1 MSESNIISIADI
13 LEQKLR
19 KEQELKFYEKQLEE
33 LQNKMFFVKKDIEVT
48 NLVIEIINDESRDI
62 LRVLREDKFL
72 LEQKDES

>member
-1 MSESNIISIADI
+1 MNESNIISIADI

-19 KEQELKFYEKQLEE
+19 KEQELLFYEKQLEE
-33 LQNKMFFVKKDIEVT
+33 LQKIMFFVKKDIEVT

-72 LEQKDES
+72 LEQKNES

>member
-19 KEQELKFYEKQLEE
+19 KEQELKFYEKQLIE
-33 LQNKMFFVKKDIEVT
+33 LQEKMFFVKKDIEVT

-62 LRVLREDKFL
+62 LRDLRDDKFL

>member
-19 KEQELKFYEKQLEE
+19 KEQALKFYEKQLEE

-72 LEQKDES
+72 LEQRDES

>member
-19 KEQELKFYEKQLEE
+19 KEQELKFYEKQLVE
-33 LQNKMFFVKKDIEVT
+33 LQEKMFFVKKDIEVT

-72 LEQKDES
+72 LEQKNES

>member
-19 KEQELKFYEKQLEE
+19 KEQELKFYEKQLEG

>member
-19 KEQELKFYEKQLEE
+19 KEQELKFYEKQLIE
-33 LQNKMFFVKKDIEVT
+33 LQEKMFFVKKDIEVT

-72 LEQKDES
+72 LEQRDES

>member
-1 MSESNIISIADI
+1 MSESNIISIADL

-19 KEQELKFYEKQLEE
+19 KEQELKFYEKQLVE
-33 LQNKMFFVKKDIEVT
+33 LQEKMFFVKKDIEVT

-72 LEQKDES
+72 LEQKNES

>member
-1 MSESNIISIADI
+1 MNESNIISIADI

-72 LEQKDES
+72 LEQKNES

>member
-19 KEQELKFYEKQLEE
+19 KEQELKFYEKQLIE
-33 LQNKMFFVKKDIEVT
+33 LQEKMFFVKKDIEVT

-72 LEQKDES
+72 LE

>member
-19 KEQELKFYEKQLEE
+19 KEQELKFYEKQLIE
-33 LQNKMFFVKKDIEVT
+33 LQEKMFFVKKDIEVT
-48 NLVIEIINDESRDI
+48 NLVIEIINHESRDI

-72 LEQKDES
+72 LEQKHES

>member
-1 MSESNIISIADI
+1 MKESNIISLSDI

-19 KEQELKFYEKQLEE
+19 KEQELQFYEKQLEE
-33 LQNKMFFVKKDIEVT
+33 LRKKMFFVRKDIEVT

>member
-19 KEQELKFYEKQLEE
+19 KEQELEFYEKQLEE
-33 LQNKMFFVKKDIEVT
+33 LQKKMFFVKKDIEVT

-72 LEQKDES
+72 LEQKNES

>member
-19 KEQELKFYEKQLEE
+19 KEQELKFYEKQLIE
-33 LQNKMFFVKKDIEVT
+33 LQEKMFFVKKDIEVT

-62 LRVLREDKFL
+62 VRILREDKFL

>member
-19 KEQELKFYEKQLEE
+19 KEQELLFYEKQLEE
-33 LQNKMFFVKKDIEVT
+33 LQKKMFFVKKDIEVT

>member
-19 KEQELKFYEKQLEE
+19 KEQELEFYEKQLEE
-33 LQNKMFFVKKDIEVT
+33 LQKKMFFVKKDIEVT

-72 LEQKDES
+72 LEQKK

>member
-13 LEQKLR
+13 LERKLR
-19 KEQELKFYEKQLEE
+19 KEQELLFYEKQLEE
-33 LQNKMFFVKKDIEVT
+33 LQKKMFFVKKDIEVT

>member
-1 MSESNIISIADI
+1 MSDSNIISIADI

-19 KEQELKFYEKQLEE
+19 KEQELKFYEKQLIE
-33 LQNKMFFVKKDIEVT
+33 LQEKMFFVKKDIEVT

>member
-33 LQNKMFFVKKDIEVT
+33 LRNKMFFVKKDIEVT

-72 LEQKDES
+72 LEQRDES

>member
-19 KEQELKFYEKQLEE
+19 KEQELKFYEKQLVE
-33 LQNKMFFVKKDIEVT
+33 LQEKMFFVKKDIEVT

>member
-1 MSESNIISIADI
+1 MRESNIISLADI

-19 KEQELKFYEKQLEE
+19 KEQELTFYEKQLEE
-33 LQNKMFFVKKDIEVT
+33 LQKKMFFVKKDIEVT

-72 LEQKDES
+72 LEQKNES

>member
-33 LQNKMFFVKKDIEVT
+33 LQKKMFFVKKDIEVT

>member
-19 KEQELKFYEKQLEE
+19 KEQELEFYEKQLEE

>member
-1 MSESNIISIADI
+1 MSDSNIISLKDV

-19 KEQELKFYEKQLEE
+19 KEQELEYYEQQLID
-33 LQNKMFFVKKDIEVT
+33 LQKKMFFVKKDIEVT

>member
-19 KEQELKFYEKQLEE
+19 KEQELKFYEKQLIE
-33 LQNKMFFVKKDIEVT
+33 LQEKMFFVKKDIEVT

-72 LEQKDES
+72 LEQKHES

>member
-19 KEQELKFYEKQLEE
+19 KEQELKFYEKQLIE
-33 LQNKMFFVKKDIEVT
+33 LQEKMFFVKKDIEVT

-72 LEQKDES
+72 L

>member
-19 KEQELKFYEKQLEE
+19 KEQELKFYEKQLIE
-33 LQNKMFFVKKDIEVT
+33 LQEKMFFVKKDIEVS

-72 LEQKDES
+72 LEQKHES

>member
-19 KEQELKFYEKQLEE
+19 KEQELLFYEKQLEE
-33 LQNKMFFVKKDIEVT
+33 LQKKMFFVKKDIEVT

-72 LEQKDES
+72 LEQKHES

>member
-19 KEQELKFYEKQLEE
+19 KEQELKFYEKQLIE
-33 LQNKMFFVKKDIEVT
+33 LQEKMFFVKKDIEVT

-72 LEQKDES
+72 LEQKDAS

>member
-1 MSESNIISIADI
+1 MNESNIISIADI

-19 KEQELKFYEKQLEE
+19 KEQELKFYEKQLIE
-33 LQNKMFFVKKDIEVT
+33 LQEKMFFVKKDIEVT

-72 LEQKDES
+72 LEQKNES

>member
-19 KEQELKFYEKQLEE
+19 KEQELEFYEKQLEE
-33 LQNKMFFVKKDIEVT
+33 LQKKMFFVKKDIEVT

>member
-1 MSESNIISIADI
+1 MKESNIISLSDI

-19 KEQELKFYEKQLEE
+19 KEQELQFYEKQLEE
-33 LQNKMFFVKKDIEVT
+33 LQKKMFFVKKDIEVT

-72 LEQKDES
+72 LEQKNES

>member
-1 MSESNIISIADI
+1 MNESNIISIEDI

-19 KEQELKFYEKQLEE
+19 KEQELLFYEKQLEE
-33 LQNKMFFVKKDIEVT
+33 LQKKMFFVKKDIEVT

-72 LEQKDES
+72 LEQKNES

>member
-19 KEQELKFYEKQLEE
+19 KEQELKFYEKQLIE
-33 LQNKMFFVKKDIEVT
+33 LQEKMFFVKKDIEVT

-62 LRVLREDKFL
+62 LRILREDKFL

>member
-19 KEQELKFYEKQLEE
+19 KEQELKFYEKQLIE
-33 LQNKMFFVKKDIEVT
+33 LQEKMFFVKKDIEVT

-72 LEQKDES
+72 LEQKNES

>member
-19 KEQELKFYEKQLEE
+19 KEQELEFYEKQLEE
-33 LQNKMFFVKKDIEVT
+33 LQKKMFFVKKDIEVT

-72 LEQKDES
+72 LEQRDES